1 MQQGRAGKKK
11 PSKLSELTGN
21 RLYLVIAGVIILL
34 AVTGAVYGALVLRNN
49 LNADAE
55 GDSQTLSGTASAD
68 PNVADTAEVL
78 PQQIRINT
86 TEEDE
91 DNFSGFEPFVD
102 PFADPMKLTGVVIGG
117 RGGAMAII
125 ESSGTSYMVAVG
137 DYVDDLWA
145 VLQITRDMVVLRAH
159 NQEVSLFF
167 DQPPVTRS
175 LDSYREEEDPEE
187 GA

>member
-1 MQQGRAGKKK
+1 MQQSRADKKK
-11 PSKLSELTGN
+11 PLNLTELAGN
-21 RLYLVIAGVIILL
+21 KLYLVIAGVIIIL
-34 AVTGAVYGALVLRNN
+34 ALTGAVYGVLALRSN
-49 LNADAE
+49 LNADA
-55 GDSQTLSGTASAD
+55 GADSQSLSGTAANDST
-68 PNVADTAEVL
+68 VADTAEVL

-86 TEEDE
+86 TEDEEDI
-91 DNFSGFEPFVD
+91 FSGFEPYVD

-117 RGGAMAII
+117 RSGAMAII

-145 VLQITRDMVVLRAH
+145 VLQITRDMVILRAH

-175 LDSYREEEDPEE
+175 LDSDREVEDLEE

>member
-1 MQQGRAGKKK
+1 MQQRGDSRKK
-11 PSKLSELTGN
+11 PSKLSELTAN
-21 RLYLVIAGVIILL
+21 KFYLVIAGVIMLL
-34 AVTGAVYGALVLRNN
+34 AVTGAVYGALALRNN
-49 LNADAE
+49 LNVVT
-55 GDSQTLSGTASAD
+55 GVDSQTLSGTASAD
-68 PNVADTAEVL
+68 STVADTAEVL

-86 TEEDE
+86 TEDDE
-91 DNFSGFEPFVD
+91 GSYSGFEPFVD

-145 VLQITRDMVVLRAH
+145 VLQITRDMVILRAH

-175 LDSYREEEDPEE
+175 LDSYREVEDQEE

>member
-1 MQQGRAGKKK
+1 MQRSRASKKK
-11 PSKLSELTGN
+11 PSKLTELAGN
-21 RLYLVIAGVIILL
+21 KLYLVIAGVILLL
-34 AVTGAVYGALVLRNN
+34 AVTGTTYGALALRNDR
-49 LNADAE
+49 NAVAGPDN
-55 GDSQTLSGTASAD
+55 QTLSGTAGNDST
-68 PNVADTAEVL
+68 VADTAEVL
-78 PQQIRINT
+78 PQQIRTNT

-91 DNFSGFEPFVD
+91 NNWSGFEPFID

-117 RGGAMAII
+117 RGGAMAIV
-125 ESSGTSYMVAVG
+125 ESGGTSYLVAVG

-145 VLQITRDMVVLRAH
+145 VFQITRDMVVLRAH

-175 LDSYREEEDPEE
+175 LDSYREVEDQEE

>member
-1 MQQGRAGKKK
+1 MLQSRAGKKK
-11 PSKLSELTGN
+11 PSKFTELTGN
-21 RLYLVIAGVIILL
+21 KLYLLIAGVIILL
-34 AVTGAVYGALVLRNN
+34 AVTGAVYGVLALSNN
-49 LNADAE
+49 LNAAA
-55 GDSQTLSGTASAD
+55 GSDSQTLSGTASTD
-68 PNVADTAEVL
+68 STVADTAEVL
-78 PQQIRINT
+78 PQQIRINI

-91 DNFSGFEPFVD
+91 NNWSSFDPFID

-125 ESSGTSYMVAVG
+125 ESGGTSYIVAVG

-145 VLQITRDMVVLRAH
+145 VLQITRDMVILRAYS
-159 NQEVSLFF
+159 QEVSLFF

-175 LDSYREEEDPEE
+175 LDSYREVEDQEE

>member
-1 MQQGRAGKKK
+1 MQQSRSGRKKT
-11 PSKLSELTGN
+11 SKLAELTGN
-21 RLYLVIAGVIILL
+21 KLYLVIAGVIILF
-34 AVTGAVYGALVLRNN
+34 AVAGAVYGVLVLRSN
-49 LNADAE
+49 LNADA
-55 GDSQTLSGTASAD
+55 GADSQSLSATAANDST
-68 PNVADTAEVL
+68 VADTAEVL

-86 TEEDE
+86 TEDDE
-91 DNFSGFEPFVD
+91 DNFSGFEPFMD

-145 VLQITRDMVVLRAH
+145 VLQISRDMVILRAH

-175 LDSYREEEDPEE
+175 LDSDREVEDQEE